1 MQVQLGFPTPQKK
14 KTQNPRGF
22 CMSRGVSLP
31 SSSFAAAGERC
42 PPWARPPAHL
52 SPAPLASRDLG
63 NSRALGGVGW
73 SQEGGRVGGEDGA
86 FFSASFFGGLSA
98 RPPASCSP
106 LPSDSNGSRCCPR
119 RTPIPAPPPP
129 SLLCFPWVFSFP
141 SSFCSSTSPQRVL
154 MACVHVC
161 ARTHVSCLCHS
172 PLPEREY

>member
-1 MQVQLGFPTPQKK
+1 MGFACPVGCPCLAALLL
-14 KTQNPRGF
+14 PLARG
-22 CMSRGVSLP
+22 
-31 SSSFAAAGERC
+31 
-42 PPWARPPAHL
+42 AHL
-52 SPAPLASRDLG
+52 GPDLRLISVRHPSPARDLG

-154 MACVHVC
+154 MACVRVC